1 MNTPLVLVYAFA
13 ALGIAAAVIALLAWR
28 GWHKQRE
35 GLDGPP
41 SVAPSDWHDV
51 TQRYR
56 ESRIEALRDWMGEDH
71 ELVKQ
76 LPPRETPASRP
87 AELPHPAESPRPP
100 AAQRDAGTSRSEW
113 HAAGTSPLW
122 QPGGKTAQAKV
133 QRPMQAQLHRFH

>member
-1 MNTPLVLVYAFA
+1 MNTPLVLLYAFA

-28 GWHKQRE
+28 GWHKQRQ

-41 SVAPSDWHDV
+41 SAVPSDWHDV

-87 AELPHPAESPRPP
+87 ADLPRPP
-100 AAQRDAGTSRSEW
+100 VAKRDANSSRREW

-122 QPGGKTAQAKV
+122 QPGPPTERMATSVTAP
-133 QRPMQAQLHRFH
+133 RPLHAHFNRWY

>member
-1 MNTPLVLVYAFA
+1 MTTSLVLVYTFA

-28 GWHKQRE
+28 GWHKRRQ

-41 SVAPSDWHDV
+41 SAVPSDWHDV

-56 ESRIEALRDWMGEDH
+56 ESRIEALREWMGEDH

-76 LPPRETPASRP
+76 LPPRETRASRP
-87 AELPHPAESPRPP
+87 TELPQAP
-100 AAQRDAGTSRSEW
+100 AAPSSTGPSRHRW

-122 QPGGKTAQAKV
+122 QPDGQPAQAKA
-133 QRPMQAQLHRFH
+133 QRPMQSHFGQLH

>member
-1 MNTPLVLVYAFA
+1 MNTPLVLVYASA

-28 GWHKQRE
+28 GWHKRRN

-41 SVAPSDWHDV
+41 SAVPSDWHDV

-56 ESRIEALRDWMGEDH
+56 ESRIEALREWMGEDH

-76 LPPRETPASRP
+76 LPQREPPASRP
-87 AELPHPAESPRPP
+87 TELPQAP
-100 AAQRDAGTSRSEW
+100 AAPRNTGSSRRDW

-122 QPGGKTAQAKV
+122 QPGGQPPESKAH
-133 QRPMQAQLHRFH
+133 RPMQAHFDRLR